1 MYVFEII
8 AAVDEVVWETTVEA
22 EMRRSP
28 AKIQPTMDIPQVG
41 TMALAHSF
49 QNVVK
54 DDKFSLYKT

>member
-41 TMALAHSF
+41 AMALAG
-49 QNVVK
+49 QGR
-54 DDKFSLYKT
+54 